1 MWEWGTWCDGTVDLT
16 VTLTGARWG
25 QILDRSPPGSFQEE
39 PEGGLYSSGTY
50 GVDRKRLI
58 PVANVCLVGQQG
70 KSVQLILHEMK
81 QKSREGMLRVV
92 VGKEESLQAPS

>member
-1 MWEWGTWCDGTVDLT
+1 M
-16 VTLTGARWG
+16 
-25 QILDRSPPGSFQEE
+25 
-39 PEGGLYSSGTY
+39 
-50 GVDRKRLI
+50 DRKRII